1 MKLDNIK
8 EIFEKVENYKN
19 LILPIFYQ
27 QLMEPITFEEIHD
40 FNNYLINFYGKEMK
54 NLISQLENIS
64 EIPNEIICKYWI
76 RAYTLEGDFYKTVKT
91 KLQQKKGKFLLPYI
105 KMLYEGIKNK
115 TFKSIFS
122 QDLYRG
128 TIISNS
134 ELEKIRT
141 YLDSNNIN
149 LINEQK
155 IPKVIVYIK
164 PFQSYTMKK
173 NIAIKFMNKA
183 KKREKHSNVLFIIN
197 KKEYDLKEELF
208 SNAYIADYS
217 KYKSEDEVLFF
228 PYSCFGIE
236 KINQV
241 DNHLEISLEYLGKYK
256 SYLEKIKPI
265 ELLLN
270 DIPISQFG
278 KDITEL
284 GLIKYN
290 FQKYWKV
297 IKTVEVTEGD
307 CSSLLCL
314 NNQYILM
321 AIQNIL
327 RIYDI
332 KKEKIIQNIMTH
344 RNIINDL
351 LKIEENKIISSSK
364 DRSIQFIE
372 LTNNYANFNLI
383 KSIKIHIDEVN
394 QTIKL
399 EDFNNTYASC
409 SNDKTIIIF
418 KLENEV
424 CSIFRNLKGHES
436 EIISIFESPNKEI
449 ISMSKLGYLK
459 FWNYQ
464 N

>member
-173 NIAIKFMNKA
+173 NIAI
-183 KKREKHSNVLFIIN
+183 
-197 KKEYDLKEELF
+197 
-208 SNAYIADYS
+208 
-217 KYKSEDEVLFF
+217 
-228 PYSCFGIE
+228 
-236 KINQV
+236 
-241 DNHLEISLEYLGKYK
+241 
-256 SYLEKIKPI
+256 
-265 ELLLN
+265 
-270 DIPISQFG
+270 
-278 KDITEL
+278 
-284 GLIKYN
+284 N
-290 FQKYWKV
+290 FY
-297 IKTVEVTEGD
+297 E
-307 CSSLLCL
+307 
-314 NNQYILM
+314 
-321 AIQNIL
+321 
-327 RIYDI
+327 
-332 KKEKIIQNIMTH
+332 
-344 RNIINDL
+344 
-351 LKIEENKIISSSK
+351 
-364 DRSIQFIE
+364 
-372 LTNNYANFNLI
+372 
-383 KSIKIHIDEVN
+383 
-394 QTIKL
+394 
-399 EDFNNTYASC
+399 
-409 SNDKTIIIF
+409 
-418 KLENEV
+418 
-424 CSIFRNLKGHES
+424 
-436 EIISIFESPNKEI
+436 
-449 ISMSKLGYLK
+449 
-459 FWNYQ
+459 
-464 N
+464 

>member
-1 MKLDNIK
+1 M
-8 EIFEKVENYKN
+8 
-19 LILPIFYQ
+19 
-27 QLMEPITFEEIHD
+27 
-40 FNNYLINFYGKEMK
+40 
-54 NLISQLENIS
+54 
-64 EIPNEIICKYWI
+64 
-76 RAYTLEGDFYKTVKT
+76 
-91 KLQQKKGKFLLPYI
+91 
-105 KMLYEGIKNK
+105 
-115 TFKSIFS
+115 
-122 QDLYRG
+122 
-128 TIISNS
+128 
-134 ELEKIRT
+134 
-141 YLDSNNIN
+141 
-149 LINEQK
+149 
-155 IPKVIVYIK
+155 
-164 PFQSYTMKK
+164 
-173 NIAIKFMNKA
+173 
-183 KKREKHSNVLFIIN
+183 FIIN